1 MGDKGHWRWFRTSR
15 NAVYAAILLVGC
27 TSTSKTQEDASTP
40 SLEAAAPS
48 SPPGGAALTDQQQS
62 ALSDYKA
69 EMEIGR
75 TMAGRLLAF
84 YGFVQ
89 DKKFNEYLNQ
99 VGTYVAKVGDYPE
112 RKYMFMLLDTD
123 QVNAFACPGG
133 YILVTRGTIAN
144 VRNEAELAAILGHET
159 AHVGLQHM
167 FNTLKRL
174 NQNDA
179 DKIAKEA
186 EARRNADPF
195 LKSRQRPTPTE
206 NEGGA
211 AFAKF
216 LTTAS
221 GAGLGILQAAKA
233 GMSLMME
240 KGLDQR
246 LEYEADRE
254 GVKYAVRAGYE
265 PQALD
270 QFLARL
276 QQEKLKKAA
285 NSDVLD
291 KTHPPIPDRRKSI
304 ALALSK
310 LDASTITGAVLQTR
324 FEGFQSRLDKK
335 TKAKEKGKEKDADK
349 NDDESPNPKNHS
361 DKQDE
366 KESGA

>member
-1 MGDKGHWRWFRTSR
+1 MGDRMFERRQRSSLK
-15 NAVYAAILLVGC
+15 AVSALLILAGC
-27 TSTSKTQEDASTP
+27 TSTPKAQQEETP
-40 SLEAAAPS
+40 AAAKESAP
-48 SPPGGAALTDQQQS
+48 AAETPAENLSAQQQQV
-62 ALSDYKA
+62 LSDYKA

-75 TMAGRLLAF
+75 TMSGRLLAF

-89 DKKFNEYLNQ
+89 DKKFTDYLNQ
-99 VGTYVAKVGDYPE
+99 VGNYVAKAGDYPN
-112 RKYMFMLLDTD
+112 RKYMFMILDTD

-144 VRNEAELAAILGHET
+144 ARNEAELAAILGHES

-167 FNTLKRL
+167 FNTLKRM
-174 NQNDA
+174 NKDDA
-179 DKIAKEA
+179 DILAKQTEL
-186 EARRNADPF
+186 RRNADPF
-195 LKSRQRPTPTE
+195 LRSRQRPVPEE
-206 NEGGA
+206 NESGSA
-211 AFAKF
+211 LAKF

-233 GMSLMME
+233 GMSLMMD

-246 LEYEADRE
+246 LEFEADRE

-265 PQALD
+265 PHALD
-270 QFLARL
+270 HFLARL
-276 QQEKLKKAA
+276 QEEKQKKEA

-291 KTHPPIPDRRKSI
+291 KTHPPIPDRRKAI

-310 LDASTITGAVLQTR
+310 MNADQITGAVLQTR
-324 FEGFQSRLDKK
+324 FEGFQSRLSSKKSNAKDKGD
-335 TKAKEKGKEKDADK
+335 KGE
-349 NDDESPNPKNHS
+349 ETPNANSDS

>member
-1 MGDKGHWRWFRTSR
+1 MGDRWTGRRLRSWFK
-15 NAVYAAILLVGC
+15 AVSALLILTGC
-27 TSTSKTQEDASTP
+27 TSTPKGQQEETSAPKDAVKTSESSQE
-40 SLEAAAPS
+40 
-48 SPPGGAALTDQQQS
+48 ALTPQQQQV
-62 ALSDYKA
+62 LTDYKA

-75 TMAGRLLAF
+75 TMSGRLLAF

-89 DKKFNEYLNQ
+89 DKKFTDYLNQ
-99 VGTYVAKVGDYPE
+99 VGNYVAKAGDYPN
-112 RKYMFMLLDTD
+112 RKYMFMVLDTD

-144 VRNEAELAAILGHET
+144 ARNEAELAAILGHES

-167 FNTLKRL
+167 FNTLKRM
-174 NQNDA
+174 NKDDA
-179 DKIAKEA
+179 DVLAKQA

-195 LKSRQRPTPTE
+195 LKSRQRPPAEE
-206 NEGGA
+206 NESGA
-211 AFAKF
+211 ALAKF

-246 LEYEADRE
+246 LEFEADRE

-270 QFLARL
+270 TFLARL
-276 QQEKLKKAA
+276 QEEKQKKEA
-285 NSDVLD
+285 NSDILD

-304 ALALSK
+304 AQALAK
-310 LDASTITGAVLQTR
+310 MNVAQITGAVLQTR
-324 FEGFQSRLDKK
+324 FEGFQSRLSAKK
-335 TKAKEKGKEKDADK
+335 TAVKNKVDDK
-349 NDDESPNPKNHS
+349 NDNVAPNSDS